1 VDPFFG
7 IFFVLKKSRGAP
19 GWNLSKNVSANNR
32 GAANFAG
39 LSKLGGWGLS
49 PIFGNF
55 SKTCQNKGLRKF
67 SFF

>member
-1 VDPFFG
+1 MFWHFFRFAKIAAHHPDG
-7 IFFVLKKSRGAP
+7 ILTKTSVQITEQVRIFLV
-19 GWNLSKNVSANNR
+19 
-32 GAANFAG
+32 
-39 LSKLGGWGLS
+39 LSKLGDWGLS